1 MNSISKVII
10 KELQTKLIT
19 TRLLTETLIDMFIEK
34 GLFTK
39 DEIDDKI
46 DNTIIKYNKLV
57 SSEKEDIIT
66 MINKVLKELPQE
78 YQDALEQEDYET
90 EEEVIGSMYFGPQG
104 EA

>member
-1 MNSISKVII
+1 
-10 KELQTKLIT
+10 
-19 TRLLTETLIDMFIEK
+19 
-34 GLFTK
+34 
-39 DEIDDKI
+39 
-46 DNTIIKYNKLV
+46 
-57 SSEKEDIIT
+57 